1 MEPDLKPDTTLDTNS
16 SAPIRSV
23 QVPKETVSVPSPLR
37 KEQGRNDV
45 NHDKLNNMIK
55 MAEEI
60 NDMMED
66 DDTKDNSGADA
77 NTEPNK
83 ARRDTLDSI
92 LKYDGFMEVDKK
104 DNNYSILN
112 KKLDSSI
119 FEDLKASTGDLKKE
133 PLAVKP
139 KPNLKRLRHSATTLK
154 ERKIMLLVLRML
166 FTLQLASVLYFFLFI
181 QVERALTPSDFPKRT
196 ILLLLFSFAFP
207 PIIPDLVVFCFE
219 PSDEIWKKPI
229 QDIWVHHGLEKKK
242 DK

>member
-92 LKYDGFMEVDKK
+92 M
-104 DNNYSILN
+104 
-112 KKLDSSI
+112 
-119 FEDLKASTGDLKKE
+119 EDLKASTGVLKKE

-139 KPNLKRLRHSATTLK
+139 KPNLDLNNLKKLRPHSATTLK

-207 PIIPDLVVFCFE
+207 PIIPDLVIFCFE

-229 QDIWVHHGLEKKK
+229 QNIWVHYGLEKKK
-242 DK
+242 SE